1 MPACNVPNQKEICWT
16 AAGLERIF
24 PQLGVRFIAIHDGY
38 DSLTGNAPGESNKE
52 IAARL
57 ISEKI
62 RLRDCVRIGNR
73 FFSRFAYLKIRN
85 YLECNRKFT

>member
-16 AAGLERIF
+16 AAGLESIF
-24 PQLGVRFIAIHDGY
+24 PQLGVRFIAINDGY

-57 ISEKI
+57 ISEKNKAEGLCAH
-62 RLRDCVRIGNR
+62 RESV
-73 FFSRFAYLKIRN
+73 F
-85 YLECNRKFT
+85 